1 MAAFLLPIFDRKLM
15 NFRTMNL
22 LGIFVIGAALASATV
37 FLVSLP
43 NPAAADK
50 GGECRDDNGF
60 ERADCEVHE
69 NTGPVSDQD
78 INFHEGTCQ
87 GGHTSEAL
95 EGLGG
100 CEILTPPGNSDDNRN
115 DD

>member
-1 MAAFLLPIFDRKLM
+1 LP
-15 NFRTMNL
+15 
-22 LGIFVIGAALASATV
+22 GPAT
-37 FLVSLP
+37 
-43 NPAAADK
+43 ADK
-50 GGECRDDNGF
+50 GGECREDREDKGF

-78 INFHEGTCQ
+78 IRFHEGTCQ

-100 CEILTPPGNSDDNRN
+100 CEILTAPGNSDDNRN